1 MLQQFT
7 VAASTH
13 GPSPVLLAVFALG
26 GVVALW
32 AGLSWAFDIRG
43 STVRRS
49 QRIRQ
54 RTADRWGGP
63 ERLGTPPANV
73 FGSVGYL
80 RFLGVMLAFA
90 GVVLLV
96 IVYALWQL
104 G

>member
-1 MLQQFT
+1 MPEQFT
-7 VAASTH
+7 AAASTH
-13 GPSPVLLAVFALG
+13 GPSPVLLVVFAFG

-32 AGLSWAFDIRG
+32 AGLSWALDIRG
-43 STVRRS
+43 ITVRRS

-63 ERLGTPPANV
+63 ERLGAPPANM

-80 RFLGVMLAFA
+80 RFLGVMLAFT
-90 GVVLLV
+90 GIVLLV
-96 IVYALWQL
+96 IVYALWHL